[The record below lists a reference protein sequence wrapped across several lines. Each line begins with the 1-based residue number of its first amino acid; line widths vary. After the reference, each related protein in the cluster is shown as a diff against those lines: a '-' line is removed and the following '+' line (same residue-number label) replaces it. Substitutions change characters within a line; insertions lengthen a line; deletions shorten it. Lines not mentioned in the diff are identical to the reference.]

1 MMKLDIQ
8 MFASTNKTA
17 NYELPQ
23 FVGTDKPTWLGD
35 FNTAMATI
43 DAGMAKNKSDIESM
57 DSRVSS
63 AESTASTASQNVAT
77 LTGRVNTLQTNVESA
92 TTTANNAQSTATSAL
107 TTANSAQ
114 STANTADSKADTNA
128 SSITALAGR
137 VSAIEEGE
145 DYSSTEVN
153 TGKKWIDNK
162 DVYRAY
168 LSHKVNTSQDNVD
181 ISHNLNIDHL
191 IHVDA
196 ICTISGQTPATFG
209 YRPMPQV
216 LAGTSYEFAINN
228 IKANTIAYTCKGWD
242 NNHSYIVLEYTKN
255 E

>member
-23 FVGTDKPTWLGD
+23 FVGSDKPTWLGD
-35 FNTAMATI
+35 FNGAMYAIDTGMATN
-43 DAGMAKNKSDIESM
+43 ASDIS
-57 DSRVSS
+57 DLDTRVSS

-77 LTGRVNTLQTNVESA
+77 LTGRVNTVESGLSTV
-92 TTTANNAQSTATSAL
+92 TTTANNAQQTATSAL
-107 TTANSAQ
+107 NTANSAQ

-137 VSAIEEGE
+137 VTAIEDGE

-168 LSHKVNTSQDNVD
+168 LSHTVNTSQDNVD

-196 ICTISGQTPATFG
+196 ICTIAGQTPATHG
-209 YRPMPQV
+209 YRPMPQIGAS
-216 LAGTSYEFAINN
+216 LGYEFGINN
-228 IKANTIAYTCKGWD
+228 IKANTISYLCKGWD

-255 E
+255 D

>member
-1 MMKLDIQ
+1 MMKLNIQ

-23 FVGTDKPTWLGD
+23 FIGSDKPTWLGD
-35 FNTAMATI
+35 FNGAMLAI
-43 DAGMAKNKSDIESM
+43 DTGMAENASDISDM
-57 DSRVSS
+57 ASDVAS
-63 AESTASTASQNVAT
+63 ASAAASQASQDVTA
-77 LTGRVNTLQTNVESA
+77 LTSTVNTLSSNVSTA

-107 TTANSAQ
+107 NTANSAQ

-137 VSAIEEGE
+137 VTAIEEGE
-145 DYSSTEVN
+145 DYSSTEIN

-168 LSHKVNTSQDNVD
+168 LSHTVNPAQDNVD

-196 ICTISGQTPATFG
+196 ICTISGQTPATHG

-216 LAGTSYEFAINN
+216 GSSLSYEFGINA
-228 IKANTIAYTCKGWD
+228 IKANSISYLCKGWSD
-242 NNHSYIVLEYTKN
+242 NHSYIVLEYTKN
-255 E
+255 D